1 MIQKHKNNTEH
12 SIKLSNANCALL
24 YNPQLLQNPSISLS
38 GLDALHKSASA
49 QRITSGGRGQAWFVE
64 VDGLSG
70 VLRKYMRGG
79 LIARLV
85 QQTYISL
92 SFENTRSV
100 KEWRLLQWMQ
110 AQGLPVPQPIA
121 ASVCRWPFK
130 LSPLYR
136 AQILVER
143 IPDVQSLDQLLA
155 QRELSAAEWQ
165 SVGMCICEFHNAGVY
180 HADLNAN
187 NILQDASGKV
197 YLIDFDKGELRN
209 INAKNNAWKQENLQR
224 LKRSL
229 LKQQRINSQYSFT
242 EKNWRS
248 LSDAYKVGSSLL

>member
-1 MIQKHKNNTEH
+1 MNQDLKKHTERI
-12 SIKLSNANCALL
+12 SILNKTNCAML
-24 YNPQLLQNPSISLS
+24 YNPQLLGNPSASFVDGDILQE
-38 GLDALHKSASA
+38 SASV

-64 VDGLSG
+64 LDGLSG

-85 QQTYISL
+85 RQTYISF

-110 AQGLPVPQPIA
+110 ARGLPVPQPIA

-130 LSPLYR
+130 FSPFYR
-136 AQILVER
+136 AQIFVRR
-143 IPDVQSLDQLLA
+143 IPEVQTLDQLLA
-155 QRELSAAEWQ
+155 RQALSTAEWQ
-165 SVGMCICEFHNAGVY
+165 SVGECICEFHIAGVY

-187 NILQDASGKV
+187 NILRDTKGKV

-209 INAKNNAWKQENLQR
+209 INAKTNAWMQENLQR

-229 LKQQRINSQYSFT
+229 LKQQRINSQYYFT
-242 EKNWRS
+242 EENWQW
-248 LSDAYKVGSSLL
+248 LIDAYEVGSSLE

>member
-1 MIQKHKNNTEH
+1 M
-12 SIKLSNANCALL
+12 L
-24 YNPQLLQNPSISLS
+24 YNPQLLQNPSACLPD
-38 GLDALHKSASA
+38 LDVLQNSVSA

-64 VDGLSG
+64 IDGLSG

-100 KEWRLLQWMQ
+100 KEWRLLQWMR

-121 ASVCRWPFK
+121 ASVCRWPLK
-130 LSPLYR
+130 VSPLYR

-143 IPDVQSLDQLLA
+143 IPDVQTLDQLLA
-155 QRELSAAEWQ
+155 QRELNEAEWQ
-165 SVGMCICEFHNAGVY
+165 SVGLCICEFHNAGIY

-187 NILQDASGKV
+187 NILWDAKGKV

-209 INAKNNAWKQENLQR
+209 INAKDNTWKQQNLQR

-229 LKQQRINSQYSFT
+229 LKQLRINSQYYFT
-242 EKNWRS
+242 EENWRR
-248 LSDAYKVGSSLL
+248 LIDAYEVGSSL

>member
-1 MIQKHKNNTEH
+1 LNQDLKKHAERI
-12 SIKLSNANCALL
+12 SILNKTNCTML
-24 YNPQLLQNPSISLS
+24 YNPQLLENPSASFAD
-38 GLDALHKSASA
+38 LDILQKSASI

-64 VDGLSG
+64 IDGLSS

-85 QQTYISL
+85 RQTYISF

-110 AQGLPVPQPIA
+110 ARELPVPQPIA
-121 ASVCRWPFK
+121 ASVCRWPFNV
-130 LSPLYR
+130 SPFYR
-136 AQILVER
+136 AQILVQR
-143 IPDVQSLDQLLA
+143 IPDVQTLDQQLT
-155 QRELSAAEWQ
+155 QRQLSVAEWQ
-165 SVGMCICEFHNAGVY
+165 SVGVCIREFHNAGVY

-187 NILQDASGKV
+187 NILRDAKGKV

-209 INAKNNAWKQENLQR
+209 INAKTNVWMRENLQR

-229 LKQQRINSQYSFT
+229 RKQQRINSLYYFT
-242 EKNWRS
+242 EENWQW
-248 LSDAYKVGSSLL
+248 LIDAYEVGSSL